1 MFVRCPGT
9 FFQEADASP
18 KAAVLVRWRE
28 GTEERQALS
37 KERERVAVENNS
49 RVFQF
54 IQSLR

>member
-28 GTEERQALS
+28 GTEERQAVS
-37 KERERVAVENNS
+37 KEQERVAAENTS
-49 RVFQF
+49 RVLQF
-54 IQSLR
+54 IQSLG